1 MAQVK
6 FGGKQLKNPTPS
18 RLGNAVKVFTVV
30 GSIIL
35 AWIGTANFI
44 PANTSTILQSVLGLL
59 IGIANAVMPFF
70 GVQTEQ
76 TDVPIDDVSSTD
88 EKTT

>member
-1 MAQVK
+1 MATVK

-44 PANTSTILQSVLGLL
+44 PVHTSTIMQSLLGLL
-59 IGIANAVMPFF
+59 IGIANAIMPFF
-70 GVQTEQ
+70 GVETQQ
-76 TDVPIDDVSSTD
+76 TDIPINNVASMD
-88 EKTT
+88 ENKN

>member
-1 MAQVK
+1 MATVK

-30 GSIIL
+30 GSIVL

-59 IGIANAVMPFF
+59 IGISNGLMPFF
-70 GVQTEQ
+70 GVQTQQ
-76 TDVPIDDVSSTD
+76 TETPIEDVASMD
-88 EKTT
+88 EKQQ